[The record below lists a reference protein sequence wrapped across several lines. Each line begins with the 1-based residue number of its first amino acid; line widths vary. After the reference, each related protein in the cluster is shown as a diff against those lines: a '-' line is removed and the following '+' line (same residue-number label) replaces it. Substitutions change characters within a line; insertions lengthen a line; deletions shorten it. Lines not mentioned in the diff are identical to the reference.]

1 MTLPMSKRIARKTKL
16 SEGLLVFAF
25 TTPKIDGPTNPPKLP
40 IELITAIEIAADE
53 GVRNKVG
60 TAQNGDLNE
69 YKPAK
74 AIQITIKANTLL

>member
-1 MTLPMSKRIARKTKL
+1 MILPMSKRIARDTKL

-25 TTPKIDGPTNPPKLP
+25 TIPKIDGPTNPPKLP
-40 IELITAIEIAADE
+40 IELITAIEIAAE
-53 GVRNKVG
+53 AGVKNKVG

-74 AIQITIKANTLL
+74 AIQMKIRANTLL